1 MSRPSASSDAAALLR
16 TPRWIGLTL
25 LLIALT
31 ALFAV
36 ASSWQYN
43 RAIDQVN
50 AERAANARPEPIDA
64 LVPDADQVPPASLG
78 RLAVVSGQY
87 RGDAWVAG
95 RASPSGE
102 PGWWLVCAVDDGSGL
117 LTPVL
122 RGWLAERE
130 PSGPAPWRG
139 QQVTVTGR
147 VSSAENFYTGVEAN
161 QPDELV
167 AITNER
173 LAAIWQQPM
182 RAGYLVVA
190 EQHPPLAAGTRGVLC
205 SSAGLDFAQRGERG
219 RVDARD
225 ADPSDVR
232 ASDADPAAVERGPE
246 GQGQDDNHSG
256 GEDPVQPD
264 IEKIRECGELV

>member
-102 PGWWLVCAVDDGSGL
+102 PGWWLVSAVDDGSGL

-130 PSGPAPWRG
+130 PSGAAPWRG

-182 RAGYLVVA
+182 RAGYLVLA
-190 EQHPPLAAGTRGVLC
+190 EQQPPLAAGDPIPVKPVFGTDPQAQFPWQN
-205 SSAGLDFAQRGERG
+205 AGYAAQWLGFIGFAGFMYWRLLRDDLARLGEARAG
-219 RVDARD
+219 QPAGPQGAARD
-225 ADPSDVR
+225 R
-232 ASDADPAAVERGPE
+232 
-246 GQGQDDNHSG
+246 
-256 GEDPVQPD
+256 
-264 IEKIRECGELV
+264 